1 MKKIRII
8 FGVSLAP
15 LVLLPLLL
23 FTPRMYPAQE
33 TTWELPVKKKILEN
47 GLPVVLETNDS
58 SETTAVFVFI
68 RGGKRAEPADK
79 SGLAFLTTRLAVDI
93 PDNDKLRK
101 LLSLATRFSV
111 TSRED
116 YSLIDIE
123 CLTSN
128 LEPTLKILSKIIA
141 DPLFSGRRIDAV
153 KDNMRHQANLEQ
165 DDSVLAGHLAS
176 LGAFF
181 ENPGY
186 AGSIYG
192 DEKSVSAIKG
202 KDVSDFYKRRF
213 TAANIV
219 VSASSDLKEE
229 NLIGMM
235 TDCFAGLPA
244 GEINP
249 PDPVGFRQER
259 EITAIIPRETK
270 QSYVCIAYV
279 LPGLSRRQFALSYLL
294 ESLLGR
300 GPGSR
305 LWPLRTEQ
313 RLAYNVNCRVTQMI
327 DGGLLEAY
335 LETDNS
341 KRATALEALRST
353 IAELASSGIEAE
365 EFATLQIMSKA
376 TFLRD
381 NEARSPRAY
390 TLGMFEALGLGYDF
404 FSALPAEM
412 DAVGLEEM
420 NAFIKSVLGPGQS
433 FEVIVGGE
441 GEKKSPSPI
450 LPGLSWPVP

>member
-1 MKKIRII
+1 MKRFRIG
-8 FGVSLAP
+8 FRVSLAG
-15 LVLLPLLL
+15 LMLLPFFIFVSQL
-23 FTPRMYPAQE
+23 YPDQNMA
-33 TTWELPVKKKILEN
+33 WELPVKKKVLEN

-58 SETTAVFVFI
+58 SETTGIFVFV
-68 RGGKRAEPADK
+68 RGGKRAEPAGK
-79 SGLAFLTTRLAVDI
+79 SGLCFLATRLTIEI
-93 PDNDKLRK
+93 PDQDKLRK

-111 TSRED
+111 TARED
-116 YSLIDIE
+116 YSLISIE
-123 CLTSN
+123 CLSSN

-153 KDNMRHQANLEQ
+153 KDNMRHQGKLEQ
-165 DDSVLAGHLAS
+165 DDSILTGHLAS

-181 ENPGY
+181 EDPGY

-192 DEKSVSAIKG
+192 DEESINAIKG
-202 KDVSDFYKRRF
+202 KDISGFYKRQF

-219 VSASSDLKEE
+219 ISASSDLKEE
-229 NLIGMM
+229 ELLGMI

-244 GEINP
+244 GEIAP
-249 PDPVGFRQER
+249 LGPAGLRAER
-259 EITAIIPRETK
+259 EKTAFIPRETK
-270 QSYVCIAYV
+270 QSYVCIAYF
-279 LPGLSRRQFALSYLL
+279 LPGVSRRQFVLSYLL

-305 LWPLRTEQ
+305 LWPLRTEK
-313 RLAYNVNCRVTQMI
+313 RLAYNVNCRVTQMLE
-327 DGGLLEAY
+327 GGLLEAY

-353 IAELASSGIEAE
+353 IAELASNGIEAE
-365 EFATLQIMSKA
+365 EFASVQTISKA

-381 NEARSPRAY
+381 NEARSPRTF
-390 TLGMFEALGLGYDF
+390 TLGMFEALGLGYDY
-404 FSALPAEM
+404 FSALPAEI
-412 DAVGLEEM
+412 DAVSLEEM
-420 NAFIKSVLGPGQS
+420 NAFIKSILGLDKS

-441 GEKKSPSPI
+441 GEKNSPSPI